1 MQGERRLAK
10 GDGANPSGWRS
21 WRVRRHLPGL
31 LPTLCMWLMQGS
43 SEDASSNPLSL
54 GGGSN
59 NLYFYPASGWC
70 QCRWSMDLA
79 LSCKVYRVRSVQF
92 FTMAG
97 LCSATAVGESLEA
110 SEERP
115 RAFFVLR
122 VLLLCGVSLI
132 VGTVFLVPR
141 CSLGNLCALVLILFL
156 GTLRYGTWSLS
167 LDSQVELWR
176 ALLYRPS
183 FFP

>member
-1 MQGERRLAK
+1 MPGERGLAK
-10 GDGANPSGWRS
+10 GDGANSSGWRS
-21 WRVRRHLPGL
+21 WRVRRHLQGL
-31 LPTLCMWLMQGS
+31 LPTLCMWLTQGS

-59 NLYFYPASGWC
+59 NLYFYPASRWC
-70 QCRWSMDLA
+70 QCCWSVDLA
-79 LSCKVYRVRSVQF
+79 LSCRVYRVRSVQL

-97 LCSATAVGESLEA
+97 ICIATATGESLEA
-110 SEERP
+110 SEGRP
-115 RAFFVLR
+115 RASFVLR
-122 VLLLCGVSLI
+122 ALLLCGVSLI

-156 GTLRYGTWSLS
+156 GTLRYGAWSLA

-176 ALLYRPS
+176 ALLYLPS
-183 FFP
+183 FFQ